1 MCKIIFCLTTALSR
15 TRKIPRAS
23 HAGRSRRRYASPRIA
38 ALTSSSAL
46 SRRAPR
52 AGTRHL
58 TRLRFS
64 EPQGA
69 STLRLL
75 RCSRVS
81 AAISHVQLSKTVN
94 FFKQQCVYIMLI
106 FYPGYTQNKIIHC
119 RAFLGVHGINPQR
132 R

>member
-1 MCKIIFCLTTALSR
+1 MLRTHYAAKICPS
-15 TRKIPRAS
+15 TR
-23 HAGRSRRRYASPRIA
+23 HSRRRCASPRIA
-38 ALTSSSAL
+38 ALTSSSTL

-52 AGTRHL
+52 ARTRHL

-81 AAISHVQLSKTVN
+81 AAIMCN
-94 FFKQQCVYIMLI
+94 GIDI
-106 FYPGYTQNKIIHC
+106 WKI
-119 RAFLGVHGINPQR
+119 
-132 R
+132 